1 MDTMM
6 IEPENLHL
14 SHKLVSLLA
23 EIDEFKGRWKAI
35 TWLSPEVLTRM
46 RRSATI
52 ESVGSSTRIEGSAL
66 SNREVE
72 TVLDGLQTESFASR
86 DEQEVAGYA
95 RAMELVF
102 DSAELL
108 PVTENHIRQLHS
120 VLLQFSTKDERHRG
134 TWKTLPNRVAAFDAD
149 GKEIGVI
156 FETTPPFDTPGEME
170 ELTTWLI
177 RRERNRDLHP
187 LLVIGTYMVVFLK
200 IHPFQ
205 DGNGRLSR
213 VLTTLLLL
221 RAGYTHVPY
230 ASIESIVEQNKD
242 AYYRALRATQ
252 RTLGDGNDT
261 DWEPWLGFFLL
272 MLHRQTK
279 ALGKRVDALH
289 QTLNQLSQAERDL
302 LEIVETTGRVSVA
315 QAVAQIGQSRNTIRK
330 RLAGL
335 VTKGLLTLEGKG
347 RGSAYRKR

>member
-6 IEPENLHL
+6 IEPEDLHL
-14 SHKLVSLLA
+14 SNKLVSLLA
-23 EIDEFKGRWKAI
+23 EVDEFKGRWKAI

-72 TVLDGLQTESFASR
+72 TVLDGLRTETFASR

-170 ELTTWLI
+170 ELTTWLV

-187 LLVIGTYMVVFLK
+187 LLVIGTYIVVFLK

-230 ASIESIVEQNKD
+230 ASLESIVEQNKD
-242 AYYRALRATQ
+242 AYYRALRSTQ

-289 QTLNQLSQAERDL
+289 QTLNELSQAERDL
-302 LEIVETTGRVSVA
+302 LEMVETTGRVSVA